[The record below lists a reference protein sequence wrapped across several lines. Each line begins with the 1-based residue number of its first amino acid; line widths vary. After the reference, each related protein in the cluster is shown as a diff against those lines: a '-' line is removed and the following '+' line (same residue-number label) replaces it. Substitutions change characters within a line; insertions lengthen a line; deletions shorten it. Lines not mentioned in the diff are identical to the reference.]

1 MFPVHNLFPRNL
13 HFSARR
19 LLGARIDGIVSLCF
33 YLIGARARAVTQ
45 CIFEIGLRYLN
56 GDRALYNDFK
66 PNDAFCP
73 KLNLCLT
80 RISAR
85 TKEKTVFEFIR
96 REFIEDDWV
105 FDKSMSVFGYRPDA
119 MLKMDTHAIIVE
131 IDEHRHI
138 SYEPSAEFSRME
150 HMFHCLQTPVVF
162 IRFNTDKYVNRYKH
176 TCDPCW
182 KINSSGDFVAN
193 DAREWNSRLQAL
205 KESILV
211 HKRRVPPTWCKYYL
225 FF

>member
-1 MFPVHNLFPRNL
+1 
-13 HFSARR
+13 
-19 LLGARIDGIVSLCF
+19 
-33 YLIGARARAVTQ
+33 
-45 CIFEIGLRYLN
+45 LN

-73 KLNLCLT
+73 KRNLCFT
-80 RISAR
+80 RIPAR
-85 TKEKTVFEFIR
+85 ANEKTVFEFIR
-96 REFIEDDWV
+96 RKFGEDNWV
-105 FDKSMSVFGYRPDA
+105 FDKPMSVFGYRPDA
-119 MLKMDTHAIIVE
+119 MLKMETHAIIVE
-131 IDEHRHI
+131 IDEHRHL

-193 DAREWNSRLQAL
+193 DAIEWNSRLQTL

-211 HKRRVPPTWCKYYL
+211 HKRRVPRTWCRHFL